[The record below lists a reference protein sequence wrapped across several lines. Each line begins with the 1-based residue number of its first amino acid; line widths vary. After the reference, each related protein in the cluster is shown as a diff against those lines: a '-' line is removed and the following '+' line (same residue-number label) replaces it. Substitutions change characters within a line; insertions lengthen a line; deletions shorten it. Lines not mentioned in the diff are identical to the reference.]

1 MKKIQ
6 DVLDEVDLDVN
17 ELPEPT
23 QRRVQTYAK
32 LEKQL
37 IAAKLELEALDE
49 PNPEKQ
55 QVYEDAITYFNDY
68 EADVIQSIQAYA
80 NRLENELQAKAM
92 KERRDREEKEKENQ
106 AREKENQARLRAKKE
121 AEERE
126 NQARLRAK
134 KEAQARAEANQK
146 RAKEEMSVAQAKAE
160 EEAQKAQAEAE
171 EKARLEAEASK
182 PKKKT
187 GGLGFLLAG
196 LGIVA
201 AVVTF
206 GATRD
211 K

>member
-134 KEAQARAEANQK
+134 KEAQVRAEANQK

>member
-37 IAAKLELEALDE
+37 IGAKLELEELDE
-49 PNPEKQ
+49 PNPDKQ

-80 NRLENELQAKAM
+80 NRLEHELQAKAM
-92 KERRDREEKEKENQ
+92 KERRDTEEKQ
-106 AREKENQARLRAKKE
+106 RENQARLRAKNE

-134 KEAQARAEANQK
+134 KEAQLRAEANQK
-146 RAKEEMSVAQAKAE
+146 RAKQEMSEAQAKAE
-160 EEAQKAQAEAE
+160 ADAQKAQAEEE

-182 PKKKT
+182 PKKKS
-187 GGLGFLLAG
+187 GGLGFILAG

>member
-6 DVLDEVDLDVN
+6 DVLDEVDLDVS

-23 QRRVQTYAK
+23 QRRIQTYAN

-49 PNPEKQ
+49 PDPEKQ

-68 EADVIQSIQAYA
+68 EADVIQSIQGYA
-80 NRLENELQAKAM
+80 NRLEHELQAKAM
-92 KERRDREEKEKENQ
+92 KEKRDRELKERENEAKIK
-106 AREKENQARLRAKKE
+106 ARKE
-121 AEERE
+121 AELKE
-126 NQARLRAK
+126 K
-134 KEAQARAEANQK
+134 K
-146 RAKEEMSVAQAKAE
+146 AKEELEMAQAKAD
-160 EEAQKAQAEAE
+160 EEARKAKEEAE
-171 EKARLEAEASK
+171 EKARLEEEANK
-182 PKKKT
+182 PKKKS

>member
-80 NRLENELQAKAM
+80 NRLEHELQAKAM
-92 KERRDREEKEKENQ
+92 KERRDRELQAKENENRIK
-106 AREKENQARLRAKKE
+106 ARKEAEEKENQARLRAKKE
-121 AEERE
+121 AE
-126 NQARLRAK
+126 ARTEESRR
-134 KEAQARAEANQK
+134 RAEANQK

-160 EEAQKAQAEAE
+160 EEAQKAQSEAE

-182 PKKKT
+182 PKKKS
-187 GGLGFLLAG
+187 GGLGFILAG

>member
-6 DVLDEVDLDVN
+6 DVLDEVDLNVN

-23 QRRVQTYAK
+23 QRRVQTYAN

-37 IAAKLELEALDE
+37 VAAKLELEALDE
-49 PNPEKQ
+49 PDPEKQ
-55 QVYEDAITYFNDY
+55 QVYEDAINYFNDY

-80 NRLENELQAKAM
+80 TRLENELQAKAM
-92 KERRDREEKEKENQ
+92 KEKRDRELKEKENE
-106 AREKENQARLRAKKE
+106 ARIKARKE
-121 AEERE
+121 AEAKE
-126 NQARLRAK
+126 NK
-134 KEAQARAEANQK
+134 
-146 RAKEEMSVAQAKAE
+146 AKEEIALAQGKAE
-160 EEAQKAQAEAE
+160 EEAKKAQAEAE

-182 PKKKT
+182 PKKKS
-187 GGLGFLLAG
+187 GGLGFILAG